1 MSESRNSNKKLKKHG
16 KKEAKSGEIEDGP
29 SKFPSASSLSDGFP
43 DGEVDTEGSA
53 GKRKNGGEEVEL
65 QDPLMVFGSEIMVLI
80 LGQLDARSV
89 ALSRLVSRGWHRIA
103 TSDEIWALK
112 LDLINCIEAVW
123 DMLEPGVDLL
133 VQYMCK

>member
-16 KKEAKSGEIEDGP
+16 KKEAKSGEIEDGH
-29 SKFPSASSLSDGFP
+29 SKFHSASSLSDGFP

-112 LDLINCIEAVW
+112 EKWLVARCSEKAEA
-123 DMLEPGVDLL
+123 L
-133 VQYMCK
+133 